1 MEDKFTDEEIKKA
14 LEQADANINFEEVII
29 PNLVN
34 TNNKVLRKELSYVK
48 SYCHRMRPRSI
59 RAQE

>member
-14 LEQADANINFEEVII
+14 LEQADANISFEEVII

-34 TNNKVLRKELSYVK
+34 TNNKVLRKELK
-48 SYCHRMRPRSI
+48 NERNTRSN
-59 RAQE
+59 

>member
-29 PNLVN
+29 PELVN
-34 TNNKVLRKELSYVK
+34 TNKKVLRKEFK
-48 SYCHRMRPRSI
+48 NERDTRSN
-59 RAQE
+59 

>member
-14 LEQADANINFEEVII
+14 LEQADANISFEEVII

-34 TNNKVLRKELSYVK
+34 TNNKVLRKELK
-48 SYCHRMRPRSI
+48 NEPNTRSN
-59 RAQE
+59 